1 MMLATEIIGMGMTMN
16 GQYGRRATSRA
27 GKASRNAWLRH
38 WRVFALLLAASAV
51 LAVWLL
57 VQGGDDMR
65 DGKRPSLASLAP
77 DGSATASLGV
87 QDQRQISNGARLT
100 PIAAK
105 AGMTTIPKGFM
116 RAPSGKLLP
125 RFVSLAREGVQ
136 LRVGPSPDYPVAWIL
151 RLKGVPLEVT
161 AEAGAWW
168 RVRDHEGEEGWL
180 HASVLDDRRSALVAP
195 WNRGNALPLRQ
206 RPAEDAPVRALVR
219 SGVIAWP
226 LTCDGQWCQVR
237 VADVRGW
244 LPQQQLWGVYA
255 GERF

>member
-1 MMLATEIIGMGMTMN
+1 MMLATGIIGMGMTMN
-16 GQYGRRATSRA
+16 GREERQVISRA
-27 GKASRNAWLRH
+27 GKEARKAWLRH

-51 LAVWLL
+51 LAVWPL
-57 VQGGDDMR
+57 VQGGENVR
-65 DGKRPSLASLAP
+65 DGRRPSLASLASD
-77 DGSATASLGV
+77 DGGTASLRA
-87 QDQRQISNGARLT
+87 QDRRQLADGTRLT
-100 PIAAK
+100 PIAAE
-105 AGMTTIPKGFM
+105 AGVATIPKGFM

-151 RLKGVPLEVT
+151 RLKGVPLEVM
-161 AEAGAWW
+161 AEAGAWR

-195 WNRGNALPLRQ
+195 WNSGNALPLRQ